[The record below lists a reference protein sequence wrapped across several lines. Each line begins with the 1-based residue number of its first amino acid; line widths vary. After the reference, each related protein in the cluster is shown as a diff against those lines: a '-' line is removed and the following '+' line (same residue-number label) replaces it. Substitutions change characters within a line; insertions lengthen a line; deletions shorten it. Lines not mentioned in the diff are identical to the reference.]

1 MYDDVR
7 RSRVFISLKIYCILI
22 LLVYGRKVAWAY
34 EWVGTNLSDFMSI
47 LFYNCLS
54 LPQFGNPI
62 YWHTFFLLLCFRS
75 FSFFCFRSG
84 CKTIRHFSILA
95 EYRVVGF
102 VYHFSFR
109 IFHENL
115 SIIVKRKRTEES
127 CALFYVEM
135 ENSNRG
141 LLRAIR
147 IDKSIFE
154 QTRNGRIEVDAL
166 IHPQQGGALYN
177 ALQEL
182 IFFHS
187 VNAVLWALVSSVF

>member
-1 MYDDVR
+1 
-7 RSRVFISLKIYCILI
+7 
-22 LLVYGRKVAWAY
+22 
-34 EWVGTNLSDFMSI
+34 MSI

-54 LPQFGNPI
+54 LSLSLAIRFI
-62 YWHTFFLLLCFRS
+62 DIHFFFCFAFVR
-75 FSFFCFRSG
+75 FRFFCFRFG

-166 IHPQQGGALYN
+166 IHPQQGGGG
-177 ALQEL
+177 
-182 IFFHS
+182 
-187 VNAVLWALVSSVF
+187 LV